1 MDQTN
6 ATTCPKQKTGT
17 KGQPDCIAI
26 LTNPFLDFKKAI
38 CKRQRQWTFCNSVKD
53 LPEKKLDKEL

>member
-6 ATTCPKQKTGT
+6 AATCPKQKTGT

-38 CKRQRQWTFCNSVKD
+38 CKRQRQ
-53 LPEKKLDKEL
+53 